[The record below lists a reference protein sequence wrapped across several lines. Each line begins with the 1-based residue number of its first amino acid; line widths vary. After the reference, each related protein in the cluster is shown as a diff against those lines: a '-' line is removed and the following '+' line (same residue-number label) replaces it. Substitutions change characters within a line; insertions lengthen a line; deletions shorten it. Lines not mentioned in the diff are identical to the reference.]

1 MDGNG
6 VRQDYTAMYQ
16 ISEEMQNKAQDYWK
30 LKEELYQEFTTQ
42 LSDSGAA
49 AWSGNR
55 ASVLLD
61 KLKKQEPDFEAIR
74 GRIEGLADNLN
85 MQAKAWDNFE
95 NRA

>member
-1 MDGNG
+1 MEG
-6 VRQDYTAMYQ
+6 VRQDYGAMYQ
-16 ISEEMQNKAQDYWK
+16 IADDMQNKAQDYWK

-42 LSDSGAA
+42 LSDSDAA

-61 KLKKQEPDFEAIR
+61 KLKKQEPEFESIR
-74 GRIEGLADNLN
+74 GLIESLADNLN
-85 MQAKAWDNFE
+85 LQAKNWDNFE

>member
-1 MDGNG
+1 MEG
-6 VRQDYTAMYQ
+6 VRQDYGAMYQ
-16 ISEEMQNKAQDYWK
+16 IADDMQNKAQDYWK

-42 LSDSGAA
+42 LNDSDAA

-61 KLKKQEPDFEAIR
+61 KLKKQEPEFESIR
-74 GRIEGLADNLN
+74 GLIESLADNLN
-85 MQAKAWDNFE
+85 LQAKNWDNFE

>member
-1 MDGNG
+1 MEG
-6 VRQDYTAMYQ
+6 VRQDYGAMYQ
-16 ISEEMQNKAQDYWK
+16 IADDMQNKAQDYWK

-42 LSDSGAA
+42 LSDSDDA

-61 KLKKQEPDFEAIR
+61 KLKKQEPEFESIR
-74 GRIEGLADNLN
+74 GLIESLADNLN
-85 MQAKAWDNFE
+85 LQAKNWDNFE

>member
-1 MDGNG
+1 MEG
-6 VRQDYTAMYQ
+6 VRQDYGAMYQ
-16 ISEEMQNKAQDYWK
+16 IADDMQNKAQDYWK

-42 LSDSGAA
+42 LSDSDSA

-61 KLKKQEPDFEAIR
+61 KLKKQEPEFESIR
-74 GRIEGLADNLN
+74 GLIESLADNLN
-85 MQAKAWDNFE
+85 LQAKNWDNFE

>member
-1 MDGNG
+1 MDG

-42 LSDSGAA
+42 LSDSEAA